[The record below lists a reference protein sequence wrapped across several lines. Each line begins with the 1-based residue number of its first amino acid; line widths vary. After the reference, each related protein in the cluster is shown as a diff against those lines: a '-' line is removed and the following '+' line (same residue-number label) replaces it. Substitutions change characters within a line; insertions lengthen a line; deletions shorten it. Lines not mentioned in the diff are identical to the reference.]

1 MAVYAFKTKP
11 FHHITV
17 IWYEH
22 LHLVDIVHV

>member
-22 LHLVDIVHV
+22 LPLVDIVHV